1 MKKLLDAWAKAK
13 EAEATA
19 ANNDTNFMMTERAA
33 LEKGRK

>member
-1 MKKLLDAWAKAK
+1 MNRLLEGWAKAK